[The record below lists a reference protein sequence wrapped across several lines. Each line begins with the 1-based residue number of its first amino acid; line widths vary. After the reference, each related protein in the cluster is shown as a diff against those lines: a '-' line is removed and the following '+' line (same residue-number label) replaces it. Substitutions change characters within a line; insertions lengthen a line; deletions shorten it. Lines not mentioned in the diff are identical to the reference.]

1 MTCRPPL
8 RRNTLSNLISL
19 ALISGLLSVQS
30 ANAADGRIV
39 ILTEQMP
46 RQAIGGEP
54 VVFNDK
60 EIRAEVQ
67 TDRSVQLSEQIGR
80 LQVAPA
86 TGQLNNLNST
96 VETGTVGIGTIPV
109 QKSLSIQPL
118 GDTTGLVG
126 ALKSPTGVALRF
138 EQHQGA
144 ALSTVAGAVASS
156 TAAADDLL
164 ASSHADI
171 AIAQGLPGVAGQAS
185 RALENLPT
193 KNTGQS
199 IQGAL
204 AGLGSK
210 TQGLGEMS
218 GGIARSTNALGQNLG
233 SQINNAL
240 GGLTGRAG
248 GSR

>member
-30 ANAADGRIV
+30 ATAADGRIV

-67 TDRSVQLSEQIGR
+67 TDRSVQLSEQVGR

-86 TGQLNNLNST
+86 VGQLNNLNST
-96 VETGTVGIGTIPV
+96 VETGTSGVGVMPM

-118 GDTTGLVG
+118 GDAAGLVG
-126 ALKSPTGVALRF
+126 ALKSPSGVTLRF
-138 EQHQGA
+138 EQHHGA
-144 ALSTVAGAVASS
+144 ALSAVAGAVTAS
-156 TAAADDLL
+156 TQAADDLL
-164 ASSHADI
+164 ASSHADT
-171 AIAQGLPGVAGQAS
+171 AIAQGLPGLANQTS
-185 RALENLPT
+185 RALEHLPT

-210 TQGLGEMS
+210 TQGLGELS
-218 GGIARSTNALGQNLG
+218 GGISRSTSALGQNLG
-233 SQINNAL
+233 GQINNAL

-248 GSR
+248 GTR

>member
-30 ANAADGRIV
+30 ATAADGRIV

-86 TGQLNNLNST
+86 VDQLKGINSS
-96 VETGTVGIGTIPV
+96 VESGTLGAGMVPV
-109 QKSLSIQPL
+109 QKSLNIQPM
-118 GDTTGLVG
+118 GDTAGLVG
-126 ALKSPTGVALRF
+126 ALKSPTGIALRF
-138 EQHQGA
+138 EQNSGV
-144 ALSTVAGAVASS
+144 ALSGVAGAVAGS
-156 TAAADDLL
+156 TQAADDLL

-171 AIAQGLPGVAGQAS
+171 AIAQSLPGVASSAS

-193 KNTGQS
+193 KAVGQS
-199 IQGAL
+199 VQGAL
-204 AGLGSK
+204 AGLGSR
-210 TQGLGEMS
+210 TQGLGELS
-218 GGIARSTNALGQNLG
+218 GGIGRSTNALGQNLG
-233 SQINNAL
+233 NQINNAL
-240 GGLTGRAG
+240 GGLTGRM
-248 GSR
+248 GSAR

>member
-1 MTCRPPL
+1 MTLQPAL

-19 ALISGLLSVQS
+19 ALVSGLLSVQS
-30 ANAADGRIV
+30 AHAADGRIV

-67 TDRSVQLSEQIGR
+67 TDRSVQLSEQVGR

-86 TGQLNNLNST
+86 VGQLNNLNST
-96 VETGTVGIGTIPV
+96 VDAGTAGIGAMPV
-109 QKSLSIQPL
+109 QKSLNIQPL
-118 GDTTGLVG
+118 GDTAGLVG
-126 ALKSPTGVALRF
+126 TLKSPTGVALRF

-156 TAAADDLL
+156 TSAADELL

-210 TQGLGEMS
+210 TQGLGELS
-218 GGIARSTNALGQNLG
+218 GGIGRSTNALGQNLG

-248 GSR
+248 GVR